1 MECQAAALRTLL
13 VNLNWCFFCF
23 FMLCR
28 LAYWGGDH
36 LMGLIRIGGN
46 RESISPESDTIG
58 PKIYL
63 HCKLIYYN

>member
-13 VNLNWCFFCF
+13 VNLNCVFFVF
-23 FMLCR
+23 LCYADWR
-28 LAYWGGDH
+28 IWGGDH